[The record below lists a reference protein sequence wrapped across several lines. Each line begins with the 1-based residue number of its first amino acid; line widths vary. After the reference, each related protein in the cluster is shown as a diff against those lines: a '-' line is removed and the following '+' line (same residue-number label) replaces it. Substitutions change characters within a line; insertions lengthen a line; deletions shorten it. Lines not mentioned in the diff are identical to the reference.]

1 MNETQ
6 EQPSRMELIKQRARD
21 GQLGRTS
28 FAQTGT
34 RTVSIDKIVEDPK
47 NERKT
52 FANLEELVESI
63 REVGIVEPPTVF
75 QKEGGTYQLI
85 TGHRRFRAARIAGLQ
100 QIEIIVKEP
109 DEERRIRLKSI
120 VSNVQREN
128 VNPVEM
134 AEALQSL
141 LDDGAVT
148 TQAELAK
155 VIGKHETWV
164 SHMLKIL
171 NMKPAVR
178 RRLQS
183 ADTSI
188 PYDAVMKIA
197 RVRQE
202 SDQKDL
208 ISLLLKGATVKQVR
222 EQVAALQGKRP
233 PEAPKPKQAFAVE
246 EQGTVVVIQST
257 DANLDMDRV
266 VASLR
271 AALAIA
277 EARLDVVEQR

>member
-1 MNETQ
+1 
-6 EQPSRMELIKQRARD
+6 MELVKQRARA

-34 RTVSIDKIVEDPK
+34 RVVSIDKIFEDPK

-75 QKEGGTYQLI
+75 ETEGGKYQLI
-85 TGHRRFRAARIAGLQ
+85 TGHRRFRAARLAGLDQ
-100 QIEIIVKEP
+100 LEIIVKEP
-109 DEERRIRLKSI
+109 DEERRIRMKSI

-141 LDDGAVT
+141 LDDGAVE
-148 TQAELAK
+148 TQRDLAK
-155 VIGKHETWV
+155 IIGKKESWV
-164 SHMLKIL
+164 SDMLKIL
-171 NMKPAVR
+171 GMKPAVR
-178 RRLQS
+178 KRLQT
-183 ADTSI
+183 ADVSV

-208 ISLLLKGATVKQVR
+208 IGLLLKGASQKQIR
-222 EQVAALQGKRP
+222 EHVAALQGKRP
-233 PEAPKPKQAFAVE
+233 PDEKKPKQAFDVS
-246 EQGTVVVIQST
+246 EQGAVVIVQSMNAT
-257 DANLDMDRV
+257 LDPDRII
-266 VASLR
+266 AALR

-277 EARLDVVEQR
+277 EARSQVGAETSVD